1 MNHGRILAIAG
12 QGGWP
17 WEPVSRESDKR
28 GKRSESAVRSLVWA
42 GQGFQNEKQQE
53 ALKRA

>member
-1 MNHGRILAIAG
+1 MNCRRILAIAG

-17 WEPVSRESDKR
+17 WELVSRESDKR
-28 GKRSESAVRSLVWA
+28 GKRNESAVRSLVLS
-42 GQGFQNEKQQE
+42 GQEVQNEKQHE